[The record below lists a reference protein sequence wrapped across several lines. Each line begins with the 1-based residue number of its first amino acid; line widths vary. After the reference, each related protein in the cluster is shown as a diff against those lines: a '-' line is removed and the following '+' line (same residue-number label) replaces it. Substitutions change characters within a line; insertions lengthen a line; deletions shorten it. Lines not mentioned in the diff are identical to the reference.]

1 MKVASSEI
9 IIAHL
14 TLLTRSKTLNSER
27 VNNIDKILKKV
38 ISQQGLPLVIVLFD
52 IEFFS
57 YDHSLSLSLSLSC
70 AQRREEQKK
79 QIHEMAYYDPAPSV
93 WFHSNKN
100 TPGYL
105 CIYKVCY
112 EMEKSPWSQT
122 IVIVAK
128 QIVPVTIQI
137 H

>member
-52 IEFFS
+52 IEFFLR
-57 YDHSLSLSLSLSC
+57 SLSLSLLC
-70 AQRREEQKK
+70 TETGRAKK
-79 QIHEMAYYDPAPSV
+79 QIHEMAYYDPASSV
-93 WFHSNKN
+93 
-100 TPGYL
+100 
-105 CIYKVCY
+105 
-112 EMEKSPWSQT
+112 
-122 IVIVAK
+122 
-128 QIVPVTIQI
+128 
-137 H
+137 

>member
-1 MKVASSEI
+1 MQADLGLQCRKIWKAFPNDATLNDTDVLINMKVASSEI

-93 WFHSNKN
+93 
-100 TPGYL
+100 
-105 CIYKVCY
+105 
-112 EMEKSPWSQT
+112 
-122 IVIVAK
+122 
-128 QIVPVTIQI
+128 
-137 H
+137 